1 MGFFKW
7 LEYGLVRLAVACLRL
22 SPVRVAYFLGEQIGW
37 VSWRVLRSRR
47 STVKNNL
54 IIVQRWL
61 QAQGKTNSGQV
72 NGISV
77 DAAAKEVFC
86 RSGANLLS
94 SFSFAALPLK
104 KRLQQVEFESLDVL
118 ESAVTQGH
126 GVVLL
131 MAHMGPWEVV
141 PAVIIH
147 LVHNLGTQLG
157 AIYRPLSNRY
167 MEKWYRCQRESQGTE
182 LFNRKDGLSQAFKF
196 LKSGGMLALL
206 ADQRVRAG
214 EVSEFF
220 GESAL
225 TTPLVG
231 LLSKRTKAPVVSL
244 TLGYDRSCKLRVGF
258 RLVSFEEANSR
269 ADYAKLTN
277 QELERMLSSD
287 VTNAFW
293 LHRRFIT

>member
-7 LEYGLVRLAVACLRL
+7 LEYGLVRLTVACLRL
-22 SPVRVAYFLGEQIGW
+22 LPVRVAYFLGEQIGW
-37 VSWRVLRSRR
+37 IFWRVLGSRR

-61 QAQGKTNSGQV
+61 QAQGKTDSGQV
-72 NGISV
+72 NGVSV

-104 KRLQQVEFESLDVL
+104 KRLQQVEFENLDIL
-118 ESAVTQGH
+118 ESAVKQGH

-131 MAHMGPWEVV
+131 MAHMGPWEVI
-141 PAVIIH
+141 PAVIEYF
-147 LVHNLGTQLG
+147 LHNVGSSLG
-157 AIYRPLSNRY
+157 AIYRPLNNNY
-167 MEKWYRCQRESQGTE
+167 MENWYRCQRESQGVE
-182 LFNRKDGLSQAFKF
+182 LFNRKEGLRPVFKF
-196 LKSGGMLALL
+196 LNSGGVLALL
-206 ADQRVRAG
+206 ADQRVKTG
-214 EVSEFF
+214 EASEFF

-231 LLSKRTKAPVVSL
+231 LLSKRAKAPVVSL
-244 TLGYDRSCKLRVGF
+244 TLGYDRSCKLRAGF

-277 QELERMLSSD
+277 QELEQMLSSD
-287 VTNAFW
+287 VTNGFW

>member
-1 MGFFKW
+1 MYFFKW
-7 LEYGLVRLAVACLRL
+7 IEYGLVRLTVTCLRL
-22 SPVRVAYFLGEQIGW
+22 LPVRVAYFLGAQIGW
-37 VSWRVLRSRR
+37 VAWRMLGSRR
-47 STVKNNL
+47 STVKSNL

-61 QAQGKTNSGQV
+61 HTQGKADSGQI
-72 NGISV
+72 NEGSV

-86 RSGANLLS
+86 RSGANILS
-94 SFSFAALPLK
+94 SFSFAALPLER
-104 KRLQQVEFESLDVL
+104 RLQQVEFEGLDVL
-118 ESAVTQGH
+118 ESAVAEGH

-131 MAHMGPWEVV
+131 MAHMGPWEAV
-141 PAVIIH
+141 PSMILH

-157 AIYRPLSNRY
+157 AIYRPLNNKF
-167 MEKWYRCQRESQGTE
+167 MEDWYRCERESQGVI
-182 LFNRKDGLSQAFKF
+182 LFNRKEGLSQAFKF

-206 ADQRVRAG
+206 ADQRVKTG
-214 EVSEFF
+214 EDSELF

-231 LLSKRTKAPVVSL
+231 LLSKRVNAPVVSL
-244 TLGYDRSCKLRVGF
+244 TLGYDRSCKLKAGF
-258 RLVSFEEANSR
+258 RLVCFEKANSR

-287 VTNAFW
+287 VTNGFW